1 MEKTYS
7 IAYVL
12 GKDIHFA
19 ILSNAAEIMKMCPK
33 INQKSPLNNL
43 QHLSDSVLLLGIL
56 IQLKKMDRVIP
67 HMMTYS
73 DPKAPE
79 AKRPKLVQKLPPEH
93 MAVTPHGFYIFTMES
108 SGYKQFLWLGGCVF
122 LAFFFLL
129 FRVWPEWLRL
139 GVWYVSWY
147 LLVFLIGTAV
157 VRAIVW
163 FAIFHL
169 GIDFWIFP
177 NYFIDSDNI
186 LDSFIPIL
194 TVEKRED
201 IFDLRMLV
209 LRIASAAAVFYGVTE
224 FLKDPQN
231 LEDVL
236 AGGGE
241 IWTDVYDW
249 GQNKF
254 MGNPTNDTALQV
266 KKSAREIFAEAFM
279 DDE

>member
-1 MEKTYS
+1 M
-7 IAYVL
+7 
-12 GKDIHFA
+12 
-19 ILSNAAEIMKMCPK
+19 
-33 INQKSPLNNL
+33 
-43 QHLSDSVLLLGIL
+43 
-56 IQLKKMDRVIP
+56 
-67 HMMTYS
+67 
-73 DPKAPE
+73 
-79 AKRPKLVQKLPPEH
+79 
-93 MAVTPHGFYIFTMES
+93 
-108 SGYKQFLWLGGCVF
+108 
-122 LAFFFLL
+122 
-129 FRVWPEWLRL
+129 
-139 GVWYVSWY
+139 
-147 LLVFLIGTAV
+147 
-157 VRAIVW
+157 
-163 FAIFHL
+163 

-249 GQNKF
+249 G
-254 MGNPTNDTALQV
+254 
-266 KKSAREIFAEAFM
+266 
-279 DDE
+279 

>member
-1 MEKTYS
+1 MFLVSEESNTPNSVYR
-7 IAYVL
+7 I

-43 QHLSDSVLLLGIL
+43 QHLTDSVLLLGIL

-139 GVWYVSWY
+139 GVWYISWY
-147 LLVFLIGTAV
+147 LLVFLVSNLLNSLTSFISDWHRGCKSDRV
-157 VRAIVW
+157 VRNFPFGNRLLDIPQL
-163 FAIFHL
+163 FHR
-169 GIDFWIFP
+169 F
-177 NYFIDSDNI
+177 
-186 LDSFIPIL
+186 
-194 TVEKRED
+194 R
-201 IFDLRMLV
+201 
-209 LRIASAAAVFYGVTE
+209 
-224 FLKDPQN
+224 
-231 LEDVL
+231 
-236 AGGGE
+236 
-241 IWTDVYDW
+241 
-249 GQNKF
+249 
-254 MGNPTNDTALQV
+254 
-266 KKSAREIFAEAFM
+266 
-279 DDE
+279 